1 MMLNVTYEQTVSS
14 VDRSLKRMSK
24 QRTVKGLFAEIRA
37 VANYMIALERRGPII
52 VRWQYED
59 VQAMDVRGYP
69 QLEKMQREVLS
80 EMLARADAAGP
91 SYYKASPVGK
101 PFQRRIDAAQ
111 PLLDAF
117 MRTARQLSRKNAQR
131 ALKRGNRITRR

>member
-1 MMLNVTYEQTVSS
+1 MMLNVTYEQTVSY

-37 VANYMIALERRGPII
+37 FLNYMIALERRGPIV

-91 SYYKASPVGK
+91 SYYNAPPVGK
-101 PFQRRIDAAQ
+101 PCQRRIDAAL
-111 PLLDAF
+111 PLLDTF
-117 MRTARQLSRKNAQR
+117 IRTARHLRRKNAQR
-131 ALKRGNRITRR
+131 ALKREIE